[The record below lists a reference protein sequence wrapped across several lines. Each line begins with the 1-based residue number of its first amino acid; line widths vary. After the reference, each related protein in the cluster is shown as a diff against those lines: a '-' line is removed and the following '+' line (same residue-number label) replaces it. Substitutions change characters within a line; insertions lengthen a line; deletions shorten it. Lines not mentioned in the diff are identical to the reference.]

1 MNELFEL
8 QRKDL
13 IDYINNKYEGDNDG
27 IIETDIP
34 SLFFYKTSSLSEF
47 ISIIYEPSICLAL
60 QGSKAVGFGD
70 KMYGYDKNKY
80 LLASTN
86 VPANVR
92 IEEASSHKPYVSLK
106 ITFTLEQ
113 IYEVLKELEGHEPT
127 KVKGK
132 VEKGLFFDD
141 MNITLLNPI
150 SRLTKLLDSPKKNID
165 FMAPL
170 IIKEILYILL
180 SGASGDFL
188 KQYVMEGTVT
198 NQIVKVIS
206 EIKNNFAETLN
217 MKELAEK
224 FDMSESSLYH
234 SFKKITMLSPLQFQK
249 KLRLEEAKQLLLN
262 QKINVNEVAFVVG
275 YESPSQFSREYSRM
289 FGLPP
294 KAHINSL
301 KELIA

>member
-1 MNELFEL
+1 MNELFDL

-13 IDYINNKYEGDNDG
+13 IEYIASKYNENEG
-27 IIETDIP
+27 ILKTDIP
-34 SLFFYKTSSLSEF
+34 SLYFYKSTTLSEF
-47 ISIIYEPSICLAL
+47 ISIVYEPSICLSL
-60 QGSKAVGFGD
+60 QGSKAVGFGNE
-70 KMYGYDKNKY
+70 MYGYNKDRY

-86 VPANVR
+86 VPANVK
-92 IEEASSHKPYVSLK
+92 IEEASQDRPYISLK

-113 IYEVLKELEGHEPT
+113 IYEVLKELENGEPA
-127 KVKGK
+127 KVKSK

-141 MNITLLNPI
+141 MNMTLLNPI
-150 SRLTKLLDSPKKNID
+150 SKLAKLLDSPKKYID

-180 SGASGDFL
+180 TGNSRDFL
-188 KQYVMEGTVT
+188 RQYVMEGTVT

-206 EIKNNFAETLN
+206 EIKNNFSETLN

-249 KLRLEEAKQLLLN
+249 KLRLEEAKNLLIN
-262 QKINVNEVAFVVG
+262 QNIDASEVAFTVG

-294 KAHINSL
+294 KAHVNLL
-301 KELIA
+301 KSQIA